1 MLTSNTNGKRK
12 MDSCDDKVLELEK
25 DLQMIWDSTAGRGW
39 NPDLSGFFPPLQF
52 SSPALL
58 LDPRSH
64 QSTSKNYSCS
74 FMPLC
79 FFACACLFPS
89 LDWNFSP
96 LKPHSRVVSF
106 ARRSQAKF
114 ITRPLL
120 YLYILCIPLLPH
132 LPPSPWEE
140 DLVAFSPFYA
150 WGIAEQSI
158 WNIIFIK

>member
-1 MLTSNTNGKRK
+1 MLTSNTDGKRK
-12 MDSCDDKVLELEK
+12 MDSCDDKVLELERN
-25 DLQMIWDSTAGRGW
+25 LQMIWDSTTGRGW

-64 QSTSKNYSCS
+64 QSTSKNYSRS

-79 FFACACLFPS
+79 FLACACLFPS

-96 LKPHSRVVSF
+96 LKPNSRVFAF
-106 ARRSQAKF
+106 ARQSQAKF
-114 ITRPLL
+114 TTPSSDLP
-120 YLYILCIPLLPH
+120 YILCIPL
-132 LPPSPWEE
+132 PPLLSTSPWEE
-140 DLVAFSPFYA
+140 DLVSFHLFML
-150 WGIAEQSI
+150 GAEQSI